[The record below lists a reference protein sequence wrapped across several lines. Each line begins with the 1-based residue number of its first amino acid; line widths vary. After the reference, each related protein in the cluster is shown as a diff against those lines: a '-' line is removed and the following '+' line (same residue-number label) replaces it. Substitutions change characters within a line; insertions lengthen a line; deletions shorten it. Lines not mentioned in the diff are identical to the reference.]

1 MNCSNRC
8 SRPRFSLYYLQM
20 HCNFFI
26 PSCLSDLHLLK
37 VGGTFTSDFI
47 LLLTSLKAI
56 YSWKREKIARW
67 RQSGWNFSFVGMG
80 HNKSENRSADH
91 HHLSPVCSRV
101 PPRTRDDYPFFTNR
115 SEFAL
120 WFASPSNLDGSVV
133 VGILISPIRIYR
145 FRLIWPLRHHKHQML
160 PSDPT
165 LTQNFSIL
173 TFHFTIIC

>member
-56 YSWKREKIARW
+56 YSWKREKSPVDVSPVGISRS
-67 RQSGWNFSFVGMG
+67 SGWATIKVKTVRPTITIYHRF
-80 HNKSENRSADH
+80 
-91 HHLSPVCSRV
+91 
-101 PPRTRDDYPFFTNR
+101 
-115 SEFAL
+115 
-120 WFASPSNLDGSVV
+120 
-133 VGILISPIRIYR
+133 IRA
-145 FRLIWPLRHHKHQML
+145 FRLERETIIRFLRIDQNLRYGSLRHR
-160 PSDPT
+160 T
-165 LTQNFSIL
+165 
-173 TFHFTIIC
+173 